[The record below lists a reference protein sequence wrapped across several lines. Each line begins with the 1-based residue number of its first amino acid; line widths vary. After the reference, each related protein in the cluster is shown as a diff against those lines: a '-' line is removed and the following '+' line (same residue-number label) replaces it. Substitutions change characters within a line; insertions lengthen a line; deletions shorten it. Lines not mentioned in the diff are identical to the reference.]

1 MRTLWLAIMAL
12 FSGPALAQEPL
23 ATLYTHNGTL
33 PPPYHRNLRVLIGA
47 DGMVTLRACKG
58 YGDDD
63 CGTFAGR
70 AAEGAVAAILAAA
83 EAAGLPGQ
91 PLAEDPMPPVG
102 GGATS
107 GSVVVGG
114 QTVALP
120 AFPVE
125 ADRARAEAV
134 LAAIRAAVPADLQTR
149 AAAKLGE

>member
-12 FSGPALAQEPL
+12 FPGPALAQEPL
-23 ATLYTHNGTL
+23 ATLFTHNGTL
-33 PPPYHRNLRVLIGA
+33 PPPYHRSLRVLVTA

-58 YGDDD
+58 YDDSD
-63 CGTFAGR
+63 CAVLSG
-70 AAEGAVAAILAAA
+70 AAPQGAVAAILAAA

-102 GGATS
+102 GGSTS

-125 ADRARAEAV
+125 ADRARTEAV

-149 AAAKLGE
+149 AAAKQGE